1 LSNEV
6 TKDLSFEGYFKLPE
20 KDPSLA
26 LRMTCIL
33 QRAVSYAKIIEK
45 MGNIHTLFAFL

>member
-1 LSNEV
+1 V

-26 LRMTCIL
+26 FRMTCIL
-33 QRAVSYAKIIEK
+33 QRAVSYAKIIE
-45 MGNIHTLFAFL
+45 GNTAQYACGIFRKI